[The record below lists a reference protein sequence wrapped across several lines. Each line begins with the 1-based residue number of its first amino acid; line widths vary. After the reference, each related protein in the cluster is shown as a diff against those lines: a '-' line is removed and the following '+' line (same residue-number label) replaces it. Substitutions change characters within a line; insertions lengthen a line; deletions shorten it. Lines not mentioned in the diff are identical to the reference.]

1 MNKTAFPPVSII
13 VCTRNRAALLPRM
26 IEQLCAQNYPQET
39 FEIIIVD
46 NCSTDETPEVV
57 QRFVREL
64 SCPLRYVRE
73 DRSGVTFARNRGA
86 KEARYPNL
94 AYLDDDCTVGE
105 NWLVQLVS
113 GFELDEQVAVVAGR
127 VDIAYDEQKIPPWLG
142 PVSKRWLAEFNFP
155 GSQPRLLDN
164 PTYVCEGNMA
174 ISKKAWESVGG
185 FLGMDQFSSPHVAS
199 QEIVYLLEKIKRRGG
214 KVAFVPG
221 AIADHHTI
229 IPTRKQLLTRAY
241 FHGVSSGILNYLLKG
256 FSLLFVIFRVAINGV
271 ATFVFLFLSFIFFFA
286 FDRATS
292 MDFLLRA
299 AMRFGRALSELHLAG
314 SWRSVRAWVLAQ
326 RSQQD

>member
-1 MNKTAFPPVSII
+1 MNEIAFPPVSII

-26 IEQLCAQNYPQET
+26 FDQLCAQNYPQEA

-46 NCSTDETPEVV
+46 NCSTDGTPEVV
-57 QRFVREL
+57 QSFIREL
-64 SCPLRYVRE
+64 DCPLRYVRE

-86 KEARYPNL
+86 KEARYTYL
-94 AYLDDDCTVGE
+94 AYLDDDCSVGE

-113 GFELDEQVAVVAGR
+113 GFMLGEQVAVVAGR
-127 VDIAYDEQKIPPWLG
+127 VDIAYDEQEIPPWLG

-155 GSQPRLLDN
+155 ASQPILLDN

-174 ISKKAWESVGG
+174 ISKEAWGSVDG

-214 KVAFVPG
+214 KVAFVPE
-221 AIADHHTI
+221 AIADHHTV

-256 FSLLFVIFRVAINGV
+256 FSLPAVIFRVVIDV
-271 ATFVFLFLSFIFFFA
+271 IATFVFILLSFIFLFT
-286 FDRATS
+286 FDKASS

-299 AMRFGRALSELHLAG
+299 AMRLGRALSELRLAG
-314 SWRSVRAWVLAQ
+314 NWRRVRAWMLTQ
-326 RSQQD
+326 RSR